1 MRKLNFILLM
11 IIAIL
16 SSSSLIIAQQDEV
29 PPPRQWQVFV
39 ADAPEGGGDR
49 LTFVDMLSGEI
60 QTSTISGGERYTTL
74 ADAVLYYDMRQA
86 RLMTVRPNTLPQPLT
101 STPNPPNIR
110 RIDWAVSDDLTHL
123 AWTLTTGDGGNLS
136 TVTYVQQFNGEEAQI
151 VFEDG
156 PRNDG
161 LRAMPVAFSPDNS
174 QLYMDFQP
182 DGVADLTIFPQYARL
197 FSVNIATGEIA
208 DLPGEPGC
216 FCGAG
221 FGAGWFLRLGLTP
234 DGQDFDLYAVLLPD
248 EAITTIPAFRLRNFT
263 QAGAIHISPDGKKAV
278 YARVQF
284 SGFGTE
290 EASAQTVL
298 ILADLSTMTQEALGQ
313 PIEEVVYPTGWT
325 EDNTAVLISSKERS
339 GTWKIH
345 IQDGTLHRIAT
356 ETYIGVI
363 TAPYTEDNQ

>member
-1 MRKLNFILLM
+1 M
-11 IIAIL
+11 L
-16 SSSSLIIAQQDEV
+16 SKASLIIAQEDP

-39 ADAPEGGGDR
+39 EDAPAGGSDR

-60 QTSTISGGERYTTL
+60 QTTTISGGERYTTL
-74 ADAVLYYDMRQA
+74 AEGVLYYDMRQA
-86 RLMTVRPNTLPQPLT
+86 RLMIVRPNALPQPLT
-101 STPNPPNIR
+101 NIPIPPNIQ
-110 RIDWAVSDDLTHL
+110 RIDWAVSDDLTRL
-123 AWTLTTGDGGNLS
+123 AWTLTTREDDNLS
-136 TVTYVQQFNGEEAQI
+136 TITYVKQLNVDEAQI

-156 PRNDG
+156 PRSDG

-197 FSVNIATGEIA
+197 FSVNITTGEVI

-248 EAITTIPAFRLRNFT
+248 ETITTIPAFRLRNFT
-263 QAGAIHISPDGKKAV
+263 QAGAIRISPDGRKAV

-290 EASAQTVL
+290 EATAQTVL

-313 PIEEVVYPTGWT
+313 PIEEVVYPIGWT
-325 EDNTAVLISSKERS
+325 EDNTAVLIRSKERS

-345 IQDGTLHRIAT
+345 IQDGTLHHIAT

-363 TAPYTEDNQ
+363 TAPYAEGNPS